1 MTQNIKKLTGE
12 VDRCLKKVAEGAET
26 FEDIWQKVQHPG
38 NTNQKEKY
46 EVELKREIKKLQRL
60 REQIK
65 TWIASNEIK
74 DKSALLENRKLIEI
88 QMERFRLVEKESKMK
103 AYSKEGL
110 GQAKKIDPETKEYEL
125 CREWLNEAISN
136 LNIQIDQMES
146 ETESLF
152 AGTKKK
158 KIDKDKVERV
168 DELNEQIEK
177 HRHHINQIEL
187 ILRSLDN
194 ESLGVDAV
202 NKVKDD
208 VDYYISNCH
217 EPDFIEFDGLYDDLD
232 LETVVDSEAPAKS
245 VDDKGDYD
253 GLLSSPCSSLNST
266 SSFTIPNSP
275 ISKTTNPSHNNKNK
289 TPTATPTTTSSLVN
303 GISSTVSPINSLVT
317 TTTVSSAKKALF
329 TDTDTVSSSE
339 LPTPIDSGKTT
350 TTTSTTSLIEQ
361 KIKENTMTAKP
372 PPSISSSQSNH
383 ISSSILSSLAT
394 SLPVSTTTNT
404 SLPDFSKPP
413 SPSKRLT
420 SMEQNAVEVVR
431 NHIESLK
438 YPGFNALNA
447 LNRVPNGPTL
457 PESSTS
463 RSESSSSTLSNS
475 FSSTSSTPFMS
486 LSSLS
491 RPLSSST
498 STSSILNFN
507 TSTHNNN
514 SINTSLHNSMLNNN
528 SSIPSNSSIYNSMPG
543 QVPPVTAESLKE
555 QLQMPSDYNFKTSSL
570 FGLQNTSSSLTSAT
584 KPPATGT
591 QDVKLHPVQGVAPLG
606 PVILTPERMYQ
617 LKMLE
622 SSFIHLPQ
630 KQDCEKIR
638 TYLPRRAI
646 PVASHHYHQPLPN
659 IDSLEFFQR
668 LSIEILFFIFYYQE
682 GTKAQYLAAK
692 ALKKQSWRF
701 HTKYMMWFQRHE
713 EPKRIT
719 DEYEEGTYIFFDYE
733 KWTQRKRDG
742 FTFEYRFLEDKDLP

>member
-1 MTQNIKKLTGE
+1 MTQNIKKLAGE
-12 VDRCLKKVAEGAET
+12 VDRCLKKVSEGAET
-26 FEDIWQKVQHPG
+26 FEDIWKKVQNPG
-38 NTNQKEKY
+38 NLNQKEKY
-46 EVELKREIKKLQRL
+46 ELELKKEIKKLQRL

-125 CREWLNEAISN
+125 CREWLNDTISN

-158 KIDKDKVERV
+158 KLDKDKVERV
-168 DELNEQIEK
+168 DELNERIER
-177 HRHHINQIEL
+177 HRHHIKQIEL

-194 ESLGVDAV
+194 ESLDVEAV

-208 VDYYISNCH
+208 VDYYIGNCH

-232 LETVVDSEAPAKS
+232 LETIVDSEPPVKNP
-245 VDDKGDYD
+245 DDKSEYD
-253 GLLSSPCSSLNST
+253 GLLSSPCSSLTST

-275 ISKTTNPSHNNKNK
+275 ISKTNLTHKNNIK
-289 TPTATPTTTSSLVN
+289 TPVSSTTPLVN
-303 GISSTVSPINSLVT
+303 GFGSSSPPPGSSIVT
-317 TTTVSSAKKALF
+317 TSTTSSAKKALF
-329 TDTDTVSSSE
+329 TDTTAVSSVLQSPLLDNGTIKVSAIASSHFDLE
-339 LPTPIDSGKTT
+339 SKEINKQTDISPTSSNLI
-350 TTTSTTSLIEQ
+350 SLS
-361 KIKENTMTAKP
+361 M
-372 PPSISSSQSNH
+372 PPSF
-383 ISSSILSSLAT
+383 AP
-394 SLPVSTTTNT
+394 SLPIVTTTN
-404 SLPDFSKPP
+404 SILPDLTKPP
-413 SPSKRLT
+413 SPNKLLT
-420 SMEQNAVEVVR
+420 SLEQNAVESVR

-438 YPGFNALNA
+438 YPGFNSLNP
-447 LNRVPNGPTL
+447 LNRVPNGPSL
-457 PESSTS
+457 PETNLPRTDSATS
-463 RSESSSSTLSNS
+463 LTNS
-475 FSSTSSTPFMS
+475 FSSSSSPFMS

-491 RPLSSST
+491 GLTTST
-498 STSSILNFN
+498 STSILNFN
-507 TSTHNNN
+507 TSSHSNTNLYNNTNIHTN
-514 SINTSLHNSMLNNN
+514 SGIH
-528 SSIPSNSSIYNSMPG
+528 SNSSVYNSVPG
-543 QVPPVTAESLKE
+543 QGAPVTASNLNE
-555 QLQMPSDYNFKTSSL
+555 QLHIQTDYNFKTSNL
-570 FGLQNTSSSLTSAT
+570 FGLQNTSSSSKT
-584 KPPATGT
+584 PATNT
-591 QDVKLHPVQGVAPLG
+591 HDVKLHPVQGVAPLG
-606 PVILTPERMYQ
+606 PVVLTPERMYQ

-622 SSFIHLPQ
+622 SSFNHLPQ
-630 KQDCEKIR
+630 RQDCEKVR

-646 PVASHHYHQPLPN
+646 PVASHHYHQPLAN

>member
-1 MTQNIKKLTGE
+1 MTQNIKKLAGE
-12 VDRCLKKVAEGAET
+12 VDRCLKKVSEGAEA
-26 FEDIWQKVQHPG
+26 FEDIWQKVQ
-38 NTNQKEKY
+38 NAANLNQKEKY
-46 EVELKREIKKLQRL
+46 ELELKREIKKLQRL

-74 DKSALLENRKLIEI
+74 DKTVLLENRKLIEI

-110 GQAKKIDPETKEYEL
+110 GQAKKIDPETKEYEM
-125 CREWLNEAISN
+125 CREWLNDAITN
-136 LNIQIDQMES
+136 LNLQIDQMES

-158 KIDKDKVERV
+158 KLDKDKVERV
-168 DELNEQIEK
+168 DELNERIER
-177 HRHHINQIEL
+177 HRHHIKQIEL

-194 ESLGVDAV
+194 ESLEVDAV
-202 NKVKDD
+202 NKVKED
-208 VDYYISNCH
+208 VDYYIGNCH
-217 EPDFIEFDGLYDDLD
+217 EPDFIDFDGIYDDLD
-232 LETVVDSEAPAKS
+232 LETVVDLEPMKG
-245 VDDKGDYD
+245 VDEKVDYD

-266 SSFTIPNSP
+266 SSFTIPSSPSSKPTNSTHKN
-275 ISKTTNPSHNNKNK
+275 SKTPVT
-289 TPTATPTTTSSLVN
+289 TPCALMNGIASSTSPVSSVVTTS
-303 GISSTVSPINSLVT
+303 T
-317 TTTVSSAKKALF
+317 TSSAKKALF
-329 TDTDTVSSSE
+329 PDTSISSSE
-339 LPTPIDSGKTT
+339 LPTPIDSVPSKSTSVVNVLDQKLKDMNKTHIPT
-350 TTTSTTSLIEQ
+350 PLTS
-361 KIKENTMTAKP
+361 NHMTALSTSVISMPVVTCNNTLPEPVKP
-372 PPSISSSQSNH
+372 SSP
-383 ISSSILSSLAT
+383 T
-394 SLPVSTTTNT
+394 
-404 SLPDFSKPP
+404 
-413 SPSKRLT
+413 KRLT

-438 YPGFNALNA
+438 YPGFNQSN
-447 LNRVPNGPTL
+447 TL
-457 PESSTS
+457 SRINSSSIPETNNVRTDSV
-463 RSESSSSTLSNS
+463 SSTLSNN
-475 FSSTSSTPFMS
+475 FSSSSAPFMS

-491 RPLSSST
+491 RPVST
-498 STSSILNFN
+498 SASILNFN
-507 TSTHNNN
+507 TSSHNSTSIHNNPSIPN
-514 SINTSLHNSMLNNN
+514 SI
-528 SSIPSNSSIYNSMPG
+528 PG
-543 QVPPVTAESLKE
+543 QPMVNKLSEQLHAPVDYSLKT
-555 QLQMPSDYNFKTSSL
+555 NSL
-570 FGLQNTSSSLTSAT
+570 FGLQNTSLTNKTPSVSS
-584 KPPATGT
+584 
-591 QDVKLHPVQGVAPLG
+591 QEVKLHPVQGVAPLG
-606 PVILTPERMYQ
+606 PVVLTPERMYQ

-622 SSFIHLPQ
+622 SSFNHLPQ

-646 PVASHHYHQPLPN
+646 PVASYHYHQPLPN